1 MNIYSTSFATRRCIT
16 VGAALLWI
24 AIGVACSNVS
34 PNQRVA
40 DEALQAAHVSYT
52 AGDYSRTIQLLRD
65 SSAIE
70 TSDRRTRVEAHKLMA
85 FSYCVIGRLTLCRA
99 EFEKVLQL
107 DPHFELS
114 TAEKGHPIWGPAF
127 EAARKRVTS
136 S

>member
-1 MNIYSTSFATRRCIT
+1 M
-16 VGAALLWI
+16 
-24 AIGVACSNVS
+24 S

-40 DEALQAAHVSYT
+40 DETLQAAHVSYT

-65 SSAIE
+65 SSEIE

-85 FSYCVIGRLTLCRA
+85 FSYCVIGRITLCRV
-99 EFEKVLQL
+99 EFERVLQL

-127 EAARKRVTS
+127 EAARKHVAS